1 MATKKDHLR
10 YRYGICLNDNG
21 ACSKAKSKEVQQIV
35 SRKDFVCE
43 ECQKPLRECPPP
55 KSFWNKYGKL
65 LIGAAGI
72 VVAAAIVLCIFNKP
86 SKSLNPPDT
95 VIVTV
100 PVERIMVDS
109 AEYHLA
115 LGSICTIEVSVVPAD
130 ATDTGLVWTS
140 SDPDIAS
147 VSDGMINTLKEG
159 VAFITVK
166 SNDGKAQSTVTV
178 IVDPVPELEGEES
191 DLDLEEEEP
200 TPVGQPLP
208 KITVPFGI
216 YSGPANGL
224 DGEIKVTR
232 KYTLDL
238 RNAAHD
244 TIELLPGDIITRTKF
259 KDGELVGGYWRRGS
273 ESRSFHR

>member
-1 MATKKDHLR
+1 MATNKKDHLR

-21 ACSKAKSKEVQQIV
+21 ACSKAKSKEVQQIA

-55 KSFWNKYGKL
+55 KSFWSKYGKL

-72 VVAAAIVLCIFNKP
+72 LVAAAIVVCILNMP
-86 SKSLNPPDT
+86 SKSHEADAPAMLEDTPEQVGSPETDVLNPADT
-95 VIVTV
+95 LAQEPAPEQEPASAPAQKPE
-100 PVERIMVDS
+100 PVRS
-109 AEYHLA
+109 
-115 LGSICTIEVSVVPAD
+115 SI
-130 ATDTGLVWTS
+130 
-140 SDPDIAS
+140 
-147 VSDGMINTLKEG
+147 
-159 VAFITVK
+159 
-166 SNDGKAQSTVTV
+166 Q
-178 IVDPVPELEGEES
+178 
-191 DLDLEEEEP
+191 
-200 TPVGQPLP
+200 
-208 KITVPFGI
+208 VPFGT

-244 TIELLPGDIITRTKF
+244 TIELLPGDVITRTKF
-259 KDGELVGGYWRRGS
+259 KDGELVGGYWKRGS